1 MSFLKYTCR
10 NEICKAIRLLF
21 LKRGCIL
28 YNVIF
33 YRQNLGKQMNTVFEQ
48 EVTVLSEMGLH
59 TRPAAQLAKMAS
71 AFNATV
77 FLSRWEDPATETE
90 CSSILGL
97 LMLAAPQG
105 AKLRLKATGTD
116 AENAIRCVAE
126 YFSDG
131 FGDERD

>member
-1 MSFLKYTCR
+1 MKYTCKIGIYKGCR
-10 NEICKAIRLLF
+10 VAFLRKWMYIIGHGLF
-21 LKRGCIL
+21 YSTIS
-28 YNVIF
+28 
-33 YRQNLGKQMNTVFEQ
+33 GKPMETVLEQ